1 MFQLGHIPAHAGKV
15 TTTTPLKDIEHVAAI
30 KALLQDRP
38 RDLALFV
45 MGCNT
50 AFRAGDLLALERS
63 DLRLLP
69 DGRYEV
75 TVIEGKTRKLR
86 QVTLNKPT
94 SEVLHGHLSTST
106 GTYVFEGQ
114 RGRLSVSYLTR
125 LLKEWAEAAGVEGRI
140 ASHTLRKTFVRLQH
154 DIFGTSLT
162 TLMHVLNHSSERQT
176 LAYMGLLAEDVNEAY
191 SNAI

>member
-1 MFQLGHIPAHAGKV
+1 MFTVGHRPSHTGKV

-30 KALLQDRP
+30 KELLRDRP

-50 AFRAGDLLALERS
+50 AFRAGDLLSLERS
-63 DLRLLP
+63 DLKLLP

-86 QVTLNKPT
+86 QVVLNLPT
-94 SEVLHGHLSTST
+94 SQVLQRHLDSSS
-106 GTYVFEGQ
+106 GFYVFSGQ
-114 RGRLSVSYLTR
+114 RGKLSVSWLTR
-125 LLKEWAEAAGVEGRI
+125 MLKQWADEVGVEGRI

-154 DIFGTSLT
+154 DKFGTSLT

-176 LAYMGLLAEDVNEAY
+176 LAYMGLLAEDVSQAY
-191 SNAI
+191 AHAI